1 MAWQT
6 PKTNWK
12 WISDI
17 EGDYFNKEDYNR
29 IIGNIEY
36 LRELSKKV
44 NPEFSTEHLDEK
56 TSYSDYIYAD
66 EFNTIEENLTKICK
80 GTFPYVAEKQNT
92 YYPNQAIPDY
102 TEFNRIESILL
113 ERYEFLQSQI
123 DGRKTLSF
131 VLGGG
136 EF

>member
-12 WISDI
+12 WINDK

-36 LRELSKKV
+36 LREMSAKV
-44 NPEFSTEHLDEK
+44 NPEFDTEHLDEK
-56 TSYSDYIYAD
+56 TSYADYIYAD
-66 EFNTIEENLTKICK
+66 EFNTIEGNLTKICK
-80 GTFPYVAEKQNT
+80 GTFPYSVEEQKM
-92 YYPNQAIPDY
+92 YYPNQPTPDY
-102 TEFNRIESILL
+102 AELNRIESILL
-113 ERYEFLQSQI
+113 KRYEFLQSQI